1 MAPAKSKSHP
11 GSHTDASSRN
21 GAADYVGL
29 YLTPADAGREVS
41 LEEFEHADG
50 EEGWDYELI
59 DGRIEASPT
68 PELPHDS
75 ILSWLNPRFIDY
87 SRAHPEIVNYLS
99 NRPRV
104 YIPNRPAATC
114 PRPDFAAFQ
123 NFPTHLSY
131 RQRRWKDVSPLLVGE
146 IISPDY
152 REKDLVRNVELY
164 LQSPTIREYWIFD
177 PLADADGWFM
187 RVYRKRG
194 RVWQKPID
202 VALGATYTT
211 RLLPEFSLIV
221 DPDA

>member
-1 MAPAKSKSHP
+1 MASAKPKSHP
-11 GSHTDASSRN
+11 GPHTDASSRN
-21 GAADYVGL
+21 GAVECVGL

-59 DGRIEASPT
+59 DGRIEVSPT

-75 ILSWLNPRFIDY
+75 IAFWLNRRFLKYIET
-87 SRAHPEIVNYLS
+87 HPEVVNYLS
-99 NRPRV
+99 NCPRV
-104 YIPNRPAATC
+104 YIPNRPAPTC
-114 PRPDFAAFQ
+114 PQPDFAAFH
-123 NFPTHLSY
+123 NFPSHLSY

-177 PLADADGWFM
+177 PLADAGAWFM

-194 RVWQKPID
+194 RAWQKPID
-202 VALGATYTT
+202 VALGAVYTT